1 MMWDFPKRWLGLVAI
16 IGALLFL
23 VFWKT
28 SQSAERPSI
37 TMDAQAKDAV
47 QKSKPKVSDI
57 KEQKKVIII
66 DVKGAVSKEGVY
78 EMKEGDRVKDAVQK
92 AGGFLPEVDMKKVNL
107 AQMVQDQMLLYIPS
121 ENEPGQGMGTTS
133 SKEEGK
139 IQINT
144 ASKEQLEKITGVG
157 SRKAESILK
166 YREEHGPFQKIED
179 LLEIDG
185 IGAKSLEKIKDQ
197 IIIP

>member
-1 MMWDFPKRWLGLVAI
+1 MMWDFPKKWLGLVAI
-16 IGALLFL
+16 IGTLLFL
-23 VFWKT
+23 VFWKAN
-28 SQSAERPSI
+28 QSVERTPI
-37 TMDAQAKDAV
+37 TMNV
-47 QKSKPKVSDI
+47 QEKEIEKKGKPKISDT
-57 KEQKKVIII
+57 KEQKRTIII

-92 AGGFLPEVDMKKVNL
+92 AGGFLSEVDMKKVNL
-107 AQMVQDQMLLYIPS
+107 AQIVQDQMLLYIPS
-121 ENEPGQGMGTTS
+121 KNESEQGVLTS
-133 SKEEGK
+133 SKEDGK
-139 IQINT
+139 IRINT
-144 ASKEQLEKITGVG
+144 AAKEQLEKITGIG

>member
-1 MMWDFPKRWLGLVAI
+1 MMWDFPKKWLGLVVISVI
-16 IGALLFL
+16 ILFL
-23 VFWKT
+23 FFWKT
-28 SQSAERPSI
+28 NQHIEGPVIA
-37 TMDAQAKDAV
+37 TDVQTKDV
-47 QKSKPKVSDI
+47 EKKSKPKISDT
-57 KEQKKVIII
+57 KEQKKIIII

-107 AQMVQDQMLLYIPS
+107 AQIVQDQMILYIPS
-121 ENEPGQGMGTTS
+121 KNESEQGIAIS
-133 SKEEGK
+133 SREEGK
-139 IQINT
+139 IQINK
-144 ASKEQLEKITGVG
+144 ASKEQLEKITGIG

>member
-1 MMWDFPKRWLGLVAI
+1 MMWDFPKKWLGLVAI
-16 IGALLFL
+16 IGTLLFL

-28 SQSAERPSI
+28 NQSVERTPI
-37 TMDAQAKDAV
+37 TMNV
-47 QKSKPKVSDI
+47 QEKEIEKKGKPKISDT
-57 KEQKKVIII
+57 KEQKRTIII
-66 DVKGAVSKEGVY
+66 DVKGAVNKEGGY

-92 AGGFLPEVDMKKVNL
+92 AGGFLSEVDMKKVNL
-107 AQMVQDQMLLYIPS
+107 AQIVQDQMLLYIPS
-121 ENEPGQGMGTTS
+121 KNESEQGMFTS
-133 SKEEGK
+133 SKEDGK
-139 IQINT
+139 IRINT
-144 ASKEQLEKITGVG
+144 AAKEQLEKITGIG

>member
-1 MMWDFPKRWLGLVAI
+1 MMWDFPKKWLGLVAI
-16 IGALLFL
+16 IGTLLFL

-28 SQSAERPSI
+28 NQSVERTPI
-37 TMDAQAKDAV
+37 TMNV
-47 QKSKPKVSDI
+47 QEKEIEKKGKPKISDT
-57 KEQKKVIII
+57 KEQKRTIII
-66 DVKGAVSKEGVY
+66 DVKGAVNKEGVY

-92 AGGFLPEVDMKKVNL
+92 AGGFLSEVDMKKVIL
-107 AQMVQDQMLLYIPS
+107 AQIVQDQMLLYIPS
-121 ENEPGQGMGTTS
+121 KNESEQGMFTS
-133 SKEEGK
+133 SKEDGK
-139 IQINT
+139 IRINT
-144 ASKEQLEKITGVG
+144 AAKEQLEKITGIG

>member
-1 MMWDFPKRWLGLVAI
+1 MMWDFPKKWLGLVAI
-16 IGALLFL
+16 IGVLLFL

-28 SQSAERPSI
+28 SQHTGQSPI
-37 TMDAQAKDAV
+37 PMDVQAKDV
-47 QKSKPKVSDI
+47 EKKSKLKISDT
-57 KEQKKVIII
+57 KEQKKIIII

-107 AQMVQDQMLLYIPS
+107 AQIVQDQMILYIPRK
-121 ENEPGQGMGTTS
+121 NEPEQGVATF

-144 ASKEQLEKITGVG
+144 ASKEQIEKITGIG

>member
-1 MMWDFPKRWLGLVAI
+1 MMWDFPKKWLGLVAI
-16 IGALLFL
+16 IGTLLFL

-28 SQSAERPSI
+28 NQSVERTPI
-37 TMDAQAKDAV
+37 TMNV
-47 QKSKPKVSDI
+47 QEKEIEKKGKPKISDT
-57 KEQKKVIII
+57 KEQKRTIII
-66 DVKGAVSKEGVY
+66 DVKGAVNKEGVY

-92 AGGFLPEVDMKKVNL
+92 AGGFLSEVDIKKVNL
-107 AQMVQDQMLLYIPS
+107 AQIVQDQMFLYIPS
-121 ENEPGQGMGTTS
+121 KNESEQGMFTS
-133 SKEEGK
+133 SKEDGK
-139 IQINT
+139 IRINT
-144 ASKEQLEKITGVG
+144 AAKEQLEKITGIG

>member
-1 MMWDFPKRWLGLVAI
+1 MMWDFPKKWLGLVAI
-16 IGALLFL
+16 IGTLLFL

-28 SQSAERPSI
+28 NQSVERTPI
-37 TMDAQAKDAV
+37 TMNV
-47 QKSKPKVSDI
+47 QEKEIEKKGKPKISDT
-57 KEQKKVIII
+57 KEQKRTIII

-92 AGGFLPEVDMKKVNL
+92 AGGFLSEVDMKKVNL
-107 AQMVQDQMLLYIPS
+107 AQIVQDQMLLYIPS
-121 ENEPGQGMGTTS
+121 KNESEQGMFTS
-133 SKEEGK
+133 SKEDGK
-139 IQINT
+139 IRINT
-144 ASKEQLEKITGVG
+144 AAKEQLEKITGIG